1 MCFLDTFIV
10 KPDPCII
17 SIEGNIG
24 SGKSTLLAN
33 LQEKFKNK
41 NIIFL
46 REPVDE
52 WELIKDAYGKT
63 MLEIYYEDPKT
74 NAFAFQMMAFISRLK
89 LLKETVKQNPNAII
103 VTERCL
109 YTDKMVFAKMSFDLG
124 NIKTEHHQIY
134 LQWFDEFVD
143 DFPLEKIIYVKTN
156 PEICYERILKRLRE
170 GEDNIPMEYLKK
182 CDAYHDDMIE
192 TQKDFFVDV
201 LVLDGDTDIFENT
214 NELNEWVTKIYSFIH
229 NIHI

>member
-1 MCFLDTFIV
+1 ML
-10 KPDPCII
+10 KQAPCII

-33 LQEKFKNK
+33 LQEKFKN
-41 NIIFL
+41 IIFL

-52 WELIKDAYGKT
+52 WDLIKDANGKT
-63 MLEIYYEDPKT
+63 MLEIYYEDPKAH
-74 NAFAFQMMAFISRLK
+74 AFAFQMMAFISRLK

-134 LQWFDEFVD
+134 LQWFNEFVD
-143 DFPLEKIIYVKTN
+143 DFPVEKIIYVKTN
-156 PEICYERILKRLRE
+156 PEICHERILKRLRE
-170 GEDNIPMEYLKK
+170 GEDNIPMEYLTK
-182 CDAYHDDMIE
+182 CDEYHDTMIE
-192 TQKDFFVDV
+192 IQKEFFVDV
-201 LVLDGDTDIFENT
+201 LVLDGNTDIFENT
-214 NELNEWVTKIYSFIH
+214 NELNEWVNKIDSFIH